1 MQQWFQKQ
9 MPGRSPRQWGRWI
22 ALICI
27 AALTGWLATQVR
39 FAQLFAPLQDVVF
52 WLEAQLQPWFDQQS
66 QRPQMLIP
74 LAFVGGLIASLS
86 PCILCL
92 LPVNLGYIG
101 TRDIASRKDAVIKA
115 SLFVLG
121 VVTTLSLL
129 GLISSFAAAIALQFR
144 GYINLLVGI
153 LIVGMGLSLLGLFSF
168 KLPALPENW
177 AIAGPYGFGLT
188 FALVASPC
196 ASPVMVAV
204 LAAAGATGSRAY
216 SVLTMT
222 SYALGY
228 TAIIFLASLFTG
240 LAKQARTALTY
251 SENLLRAGGMLL
263 LLIGGYYL
271 MSGTQWIFLM
281 HQASQG

>member
-1 MQQWFQKQ
+1 
-9 MPGRSPRQWGRWI
+9 
-22 ALICI
+22 
-27 AALTGWLATQVR
+27 
-39 FAQLFAPLQDVVF
+39 
-52 WLEAQLQPWFDQQS
+52 
-66 QRPQMLIP
+66 
-74 LAFVGGLIASLS
+74 
-86 PCILCL
+86 
-92 LPVNLGYIG
+92 
-101 TRDIASRKDAVIKA
+101 
-115 SLFVLG
+115 
-121 VVTTLSLL
+121 
-129 GLISSFAAAIALQFR
+129 
-144 GYINLLVGI
+144 
-153 LIVGMGLSLLGLFSF
+153 
-168 KLPALPENW
+168 
-177 AIAGPYGFGLT
+177 
-188 FALVASPC
+188 
-196 ASPVMVAV
+196 MVAV